1 MKHLL
6 LSLALII
13 SLSVAS
19 YTFEDYKKNNPNVER
34 YDSSKIYSLL
44 DKVNI
49 LRGKIFY
56 CSDSYGFSTYK
67 IDLLDEK
74 LTYFTKEK
82 IFMLTSPIIDISDTK
97 SSLIFKAIPSDEDV
111 PKQDTE
117 KWDRWFLDKITLDAS
132 YIFWWP
138 RGKELNDAGIED
150 KYLDPI
156 EMKCLSKDSKRYED
170 F

>member
-6 LSLALII
+6 LSLTLMT

-19 YTFEDYKKNNPNVER
+19 YTFEDYKKSNPNAER

-44 DKVNI
+44 DRVNI

-56 CSDSYGFSTYK
+56 CSPGFTTYK
-67 IDLLDEK
+67 IDLINEE
-74 LTYFTKEK
+74 LTFFTKEK
-82 IFMLTSPIIDISDTK
+82 VFMVTSPIIDISETK
-97 SSLIFKAIPSDEDV
+97 SSLIFKTVPSEEDV

-117 KWDRWFLDKITLDAS
+117 KWNRWFLDKISLDAS